1 MTIVLIIVALAVAVA
16 AILIVTTRLVLY
28 ASHREGDSTVSL
40 TIIGCGLLYD
50 PGQGRLGIVCGRFK
64 CFFKSRSGKITAG
77 KTEKKKAGPKPAAKT
92 WWKKLPLS
100 SRVKI
105 CKAALLF
112 AARFLSRLHYDEGK
126 LETRPVFADPALA
139 GMLYGFGQAFYGIFP
154 GARRT
159 VNLVPDFGAEKSEWT
174 GHLTLSIKNRQV
186 IRIGYRLFGDLPI
199 RKIVKSSILR
209 RGG

>member
-1 MTIVLIIVALAVAVA
+1 MTIALIIIASVVAVA

-28 ASHREGDSTVSL
+28 ASHRASDSTVSL

-50 PGQGRLGIVCGRFK
+50 PGQSRSGIVCGRFK
-64 CFFKSRSGKITAG
+64 YFFKSRPKKVIAG
-77 KTEKKKAGPKPAAKT
+77 KTEKKKAEPDSAFKN
-92 WWKKLPLS
+92 WWRKLPLS

-105 CKAALLF
+105 CRAALLF
-112 AARFLSRLHYDEGK
+112 AARFLSRLHYDEGG
-126 LETRPVFADPALA
+126 LETRPVFADPALT
-139 GMLYGFGQAFYGIFP
+139 GMVYGFGQAFYGIFP

-159 VNLVPDFGAEKSEWT
+159 VNLVPDFGAKKSKWT

-186 IRIGYRLFGDLPI
+186 IYIGYRLLGDLPI
-199 RKIVKSSILR
+199 REITKSWFLK

>member
-1 MTIVLIIVALAVAVA
+1 MTIVLIIIASVVAVA
-16 AILIVTTRLVLY
+16 AILLVTTRLVLY

-50 PGQGRLGIVCGRFK
+50 PGQSRSGIVCGRFRY
-64 CFFKSRSGKITAG
+64 FFKSRPKKVTAG
-77 KTEKKKAGPKPAAKT
+77 KTEKKKAEFDSTLKN
-92 WWKKLPLS
+92 WWRKLPLS

-139 GMLYGFGQAFYGIFP
+139 GMVYGFGQAFYGIFP

-199 RKIVKSSILR
+199 REITKSWFLK

>member
-1 MTIVLIIVALAVAVA
+1 MTIILIIIALVVAVA
-16 AILIVTTRLVLY
+16 AILLVTTRLVLY

-50 PGQGRLGIVCGRFK
+50 PGQSRSGIVCGRFK
-64 CFFKSRSGKITAG
+64 YFFESRSKKVTAG
-77 KTEKKKAGPKPAAKT
+77 KTEKEKAEPDSALKNY
-92 WWKKLPLS
+92 WRKLPLS

-139 GMLYGFGQAFYGIFP
+139 GMVYGFGQAFYGIFP
-154 GARRT
+154 GARRM

-186 IRIGYRLFGDLPI
+186 VRIGYRLFCDLPI
-199 RKIVKSSILR
+199 REIAKSSILR
-209 RGG
+209 RGE